1 MTTVDNPLAVDGVLR
16 FGSDVKVTSVQR
28 AFGLLVG
35 LSQDVYVP
43 SGIALAARVPHALVL
58 DGAEPTAD
66 TDGAGVRGL
75 TIDLLQPARVQSV
88 SSATSSL
95 DTADIEEYCE
105 TAAHVARKCE
115 PSRFKRLLPAAGEPS
130 RADGELPAAVGAA
143 HGRQLLC

>member
-95 DTADIEEYCE
+95 RRMWRASASPRGSRGFSLLQGNPLEQMANCQRQSELRMAANFFAD
-105 TAAHVARKCE
+105 
-115 PSRFKRLLPAAGEPS
+115 PG
-130 RADGELPAAVGAA
+130 
-143 HGRQLLC
+143 